1 MIHYIFICIA
11 VLVSALV
18 LLATQREGYV
28 NLNPIPSNSATTK
41 TGQGDTTNANWRQI
55 LTYLQQNP
63 QNSGAFLQYLQTTF
77 FEGNTCSV
85 KAIDFSNLADT
96 YTPLFT

>member
-1 MIHYIFICIA
+1 MVVMAATIA
-11 VLVSALV
+11 TIVLYANK
-18 LLATQREGYV
+18 RDGF
-28 NLNPIPSNSATTK
+28 LNPIPSNSATTK
-41 TGQGDTTNANWRQI
+41 TGQGDQMNANWRQI

-77 FEGNTCSV
+77 FGNCTV
-85 KAIDFSNLADT
+85 QAIDFSHLADT